1 MRFGNERVV
10 AEIDEVVAI
19 GEMLA
24 RDAAHSDSGLG
35 PERVEE
41 LMSIASRG
49 GQLIQRLYPRGNQ
62 YQANLDR
69 VLGISSFATMHS
81 SYHAHIAQLVGIFK
95 GVQND
100 IRTGMLADLRG
111 LLQAQIFADFL
122 EMAEHL
128 LEQGYKD
135 PAAVL
140 LGAVLEDALRKVAE
154 SRSLSTMGA
163 NGRPLT
169 IDPINTALAKSG
181 AYSPLIQKQI
191 TSWANLRNSAAHGRF
206 DEYDKDQ
213 VHQMLFFVQKFSS
226 DHLG

>member
-1 MRFGNERVV
+1 MPLGNERVV
-10 AEIDEVVAI
+10 AEIDDIVAI
-19 GEMLA
+19 GEKLA
-24 RDAAHSDSGLG
+24 RDAARSDSGLG
-35 PERVEE
+35 PVRVEE

-49 GQLIQRLYPRGNQ
+49 GQLIQRLYPKGNQ

-69 VLGISSFATMHS
+69 VLGTASFSTMHS
-81 SYHAHIAQLVGIFK
+81 NYHAHVAQLVGIFK

-100 IRTGMLADLRG
+100 VRTGMLSDVRG
-111 LLQAQIFADFL
+111 LLRAEIFADFL

-135 PAAVL
+135 SAAVL

-154 SRSLSTMGA
+154 SRGIPTTGI
-163 NGRPLT
+163 NGRALT
-169 IDPINTALAKSG
+169 LDPVNTALAKSG
-181 AYSPLIQKQI
+181 VYSPLIQKQI

-213 VHQMLFFVQKFSS
+213 VHHMLFFVQKFSA
-226 DHLG
+226 DYLA